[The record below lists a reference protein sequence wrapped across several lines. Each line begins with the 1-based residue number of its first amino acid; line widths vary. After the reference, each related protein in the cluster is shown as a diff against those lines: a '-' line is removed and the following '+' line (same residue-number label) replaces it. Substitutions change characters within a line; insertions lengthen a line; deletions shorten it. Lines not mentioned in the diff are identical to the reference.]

1 MKKFNVGDIV
11 KANIDYP
18 DFPSCYD
25 VTNEHALCKVV
36 GTSCGD
42 IDIEVEVIY
51 HVIKSSS
58 VGRKYTV
65 KSEYFDL
72 VIPANETSV
81 KKMTVKEIEKELGYS
96 IKVIKER
103 G

>member
-11 KANIDYP
+11 KANVDLP
-18 DFPSCYD
+18 EFPSYYD

-36 GTSCGD
+36 DTIYGN
-42 IDIEVEVIY
+42 IKVEVIY
-51 HVIKSSS
+51 HATKPYS

-65 KSEYFDL
+65 LSNCFDL
-72 VIPANETSV
+72 VIPADKTRV
-81 KKMTVKEIEKELGYS
+81 KEMTVAEIEKRLGYS
-96 IKVIKER
+96 IKVVKER

>member
-11 KANIDYP
+11 KANIDHPEFSRY
-18 DFPSCYD
+18 YN
-25 VTNEHALCKVV
+25 VTNEYALCKVV
-36 GTSCGD
+36 DTIYGD
-42 IDIEVEVIY
+42 IKVEVIY
-51 HVIKSSS
+51 HATKPHL

-65 KSEYFDL
+65 RSDCFDL
-72 VIPANETSV
+72 VIPADGTRV
-81 KKMTVKEIEKELGYS
+81 KEITVAEIEKELGYP

>member
-11 KANIDYP
+11 KANVDLP
-18 DFPSCYD
+18 EFPKYYD
-25 VTNEHALCKVV
+25 ITNEYALCKVV
-36 GTSCGD
+36 GNFYG
-42 IDIEVEVIY
+42 DIEVEVIY
-51 HVIKSSS
+51 HATKPYS

-65 KSEYFDL
+65 LSNCFDL

-81 KKMTVKEIEKELGYS
+81 KEMTVKEIEKELGYPV
-96 IKVIKER
+96 KVIKER